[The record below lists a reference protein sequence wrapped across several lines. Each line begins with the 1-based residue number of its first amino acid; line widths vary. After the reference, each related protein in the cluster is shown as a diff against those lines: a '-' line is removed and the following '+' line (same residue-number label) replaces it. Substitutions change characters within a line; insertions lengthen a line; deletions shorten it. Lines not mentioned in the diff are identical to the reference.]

1 MQSIINSIVAN
12 RNLIIYLILSFISFN
27 SLYINSSVHYNG
39 IGKTATYLSGKSSF
53 FSSSINSYFNLK
65 DKNQKLID
73 ENLKLKEIEL
83 EYKNQIIEYKSLESN
98 SIINASVIFNSINK
112 SKNIIVIDKGT
123 NGGVDEEMGVISS
136 KGIVGIIK
144 SVTENYAS
152 IISILNTDLKVNAI
166 LKNSSTIGSITWDGL
181 NSKILKLNDIPLSS
195 SIKIGDTIVT
205 GGMSFYFPKGIP
217 IGTISN
223 YDNSSLE
230 GYYEIDVSAFNDFSS
245 LSNLYILE
253 RTDNDEIKILLND
266 QRAIKKYFFLYYSF
280 SISAICFQSN

>member
-53 FSSSINSYFNLK
+53 FSSSINSYFKLK
-65 DKNQKLID
+65 DENQKLID

-83 EYKNQIIEYKSLESN
+83 EYKNQIVENKSFKSI
-98 SIINASVIFNSINK
+98 SIINANVIFNSINK
-112 SKNIIVIDKGT
+112 SKNIMVIDKGT

-136 KGIVGIIK
+136 KGVIGIIK

-152 IISILNTDLKVNAI
+152 IISLLNTDLKVNAI

-181 NSKILKLNDIPLSS
+181 NPKILKLNDIPLSS

-205 GGMSFYFPKGIP
+205 GGMSFYFTKGIP

-230 GYYEIDVSAFNDFSS
+230 GYYEIDISVFNDFSS
-245 LSNLYILE
+245 ISNIYVVE

-266 QRAIKKYFFLYYSF
+266 
-280 SISAICFQSN
+280 

>member
-27 SLYINSSVHYNG
+27 FLYINSSLHYNG
-39 IGKTATYLSGKSSF
+39 IVKTATYISGQSSF
-53 FSSSINSYFNLK
+53 LSSSINSYFNLK

-98 SIINASVIFNSINK
+98 SIINAGVIFNSINK

-123 NGGVDEEMGVISS
+123 NGGVTEEMGVINS
-136 KGIVGIIK
+136 KGVVGIIK
-144 SVTENYAS
+144 SVTKNYAS
-152 IISILNTDLKVNAI
+152 IISLLNTDLKVNAI
-166 LKNSSTIGSITWDGL
+166 LKNSSTIGSVTWDGL

-217 IGTISN
+217 IGTITN

-230 GYYEIDVSAFNDFSS
+230 GYYEIDVSVFNDFSS

-266 QRAIKKYFFLYYSF
+266 
-280 SISAICFQSN
+280 